1 MTDDLEYVRT
11 EPAEGRVLLQLRGR
25 FDGAAAR
32 ALIATVEQES
42 RRGCRELV
50 VDFSRLVHLSDVGL
64 GRVAVWRPMA
74 AIPVDLAGLPP
85 HGARIVRAFTGEVA
99 A

>member
-11 EPAEGRVLLQLRGR
+11 EPSAARVVLRLGGR

-32 ALIATVEQES
+32 ALIAIVEQES

-64 GRVAVWRPMA
+64 GMVAVWRPMA
-74 AIPVDLAGLPP
+74 RIPVELAGLPT
-85 HGARIVRAFTGEVA
+85 HGVRILRAFSGELA